1 MYLSPELKNIV
12 FDIYIR
18 RSSDDKDHQTASLPT
33 QRDVLTKL
41 VKESG
46 LIISRIAE
54 ESKSAKQPGR
64 MVFNE
69 EIKRIEERTI
79 QGLIV
84 WDLSRLSRN
93 PVDSG
98 TLSWLLQRE
107 ILKAIV
113 TPQRNYLPEDNI
125 LLLNVEFGMA
135 NQYLRDL
142 SRNVK
147 RGLQNKLNLGWRPG
161 PCPEGYLNN
170 RSLGKGQNTIVVDKK
185 RFSLVRK
192 MWEYLFS
199 GSYTVPEIL
208 KIGNEEW
215 NYKTKDN
222 LSLSRSG
229 LYRIFTNPFY
239 YGEYEYG
246 GNWYTGKHKPMITK
260 EEFDRCQMILGQ
272 RGKQRPKTREF
283 SFTGM
288 ISCPCGCSITAEEK
302 WQCICPNCKFKFS
315 SQNRDDCP
323 KCNTK
328 IADMKKPTILHYIFY
343 HCTRRR
349 KGIKCIQKSVTVENL
364 ETQVDKVL
372 STTDIPEE
380 LRSWAI
386 KQLNNENQNEKEIQ
400 TTVNQSLDE
409 QYQNCLTEIHN
420 LVDLKISPTN
430 INGALIPEEEYKS
443 KMKELQKKKKQ
454 LEKNKNNLGKRIDR
468 WVTLSEDTFNFA
480 CYARAWF
487 DQGGIKDKKI
497 ILQTIGSNLIL
508 DNKKLHLTIPRPFI
522 EIKKAKTEAEQ
533 ILKTFEPEEKTDRA
547 IQLHALFS
555 ANPILRRGRDSNPR
569 TPYEVNSL
577 ARNRFRPL
585 SHLSNQSFT
594 DIILAQLYFN
604 SPASLNPFF
613 L

>member
-1 MYLSPELKNIV
+1 MFISPELKNLV

-18 RSSDDKDHQTASLPT
+18 RSSDDKDHQIASLPA
-33 QRDVLTKL
+33 QKEVLAKL
-41 VKESG
+41 AKDQE
-46 LIISRIAE
+46 LIIDRIAE

-64 MVFNE
+64 LVFNE
-69 EIKRIEERTI
+69 EIKRIEEGTI

-98 TLSWLLQRE
+98 SLSWLLQRE

-161 PCPEGYLNN
+161 PCPEGYLND
-170 RSLGKGQNTIVVDKK
+170 RSFGKGQNTIIVDKR
-185 RFSLVRK
+185 RFPLIRK

-199 GSYTVPEIL
+199 GSYTVPEIW
-208 KIGNEEW
+208 KIATGEW
-215 NYKTKDN
+215 GYKTKDN
-222 LSLSRSG
+222 KTISRSA

-246 GNWYTGKHKPMITK
+246 GNWYMGKHKPVITK

-272 RGKQRPKTREF
+272 RGKQRPQTREF

-288 ISCPCGCSITAEEK
+288 IRCPCGCSITAEEK
-302 WQCICPNCKFKFS
+302 WQCICSNCKFKFS

-323 KCNTK
+323 KCNAK
-328 IADMKKPTILHYIFY
+328 ISEMKKPTILHYIFY

-349 KGIKCIQKSVTVENL
+349 KDVKCFQKSVTVDNL
-364 ETQVDKVL
+364 ETQVDQVL
-372 STTDIPEE
+372 SRTDIPEE

-386 KQLNNENQNEKEIQ
+386 KQLNIENQEESTIQ

-420 LVDLKISPTN
+420 LVDLKISPDN

-454 LEKNKNNLGKRIDR
+454 LEKNRANLGKRVDR

-487 DQGGIKDKKI
+487 NDGGLKDKKI

-508 DNKKLHLTIPRPFI
+508 EDKKLHLTIPRPFI
-522 EIKKAKTEAEQ
+522 EIKKAKTEVDH
-533 ILKTFEPEEKTDRA
+533 IMDTFEPEKGIDRTA
-547 IQLHALFS
+547 QLHSLFS
-555 ANPILRRGRDSNPR
+555 ANPILRRRWDSNPR
-569 TPYEVNSL
+569 EPCGSE
-577 ARNRFRPL
+577 A
-585 SHLSNQSFT
+585 
-594 DIILAQLYFN
+594 
-604 SPASLNPFF
+604 
-613 L
+613 